1 MGDFLERFMVT
12 LLLATIGFVV
22 VTIYDWSNNGGM
34 YLTGAVASGALFGF
48 LAFLKRK
55 NAI

>member
-1 MGDFLERFMVT
+1 MVT